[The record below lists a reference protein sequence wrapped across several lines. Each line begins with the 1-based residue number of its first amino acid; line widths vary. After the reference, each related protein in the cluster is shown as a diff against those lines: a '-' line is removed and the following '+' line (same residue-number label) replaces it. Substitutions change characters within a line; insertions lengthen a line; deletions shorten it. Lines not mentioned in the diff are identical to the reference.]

1 MNGDRSNDM
10 TLVLKRAALERL
22 VDPLQAVGDAN
33 RWTEYIGITA
43 DRTAETQRSI
53 IEGKELDVDFIG
65 EDLISDLATARQR
78 FPTERH
84 VFIGESD
91 EDRKAAQSLGVEYLP
106 ITEAADKA
114 EWAIQS
120 EDG

>member
-10 TLVLKRAALERL
+10 TLVLKQAALERL
-22 VDPLQAVGDAN
+22 ADPPQAIGEAKQ
-33 RWTEYIGITA
+33 WTGYIGITA
-43 DRTAETQRSI
+43 DKTTQTQRSL
-53 IEGKELDVDFIG
+53 IEGEDLDVDFIG

-91 EDRKAAQSLGVEYLP
+91 EDRKTAQSLGMEYLS
-106 ITEAADKA
+106 ITEAADNA
-114 EWAIQS
+114 EWALHS
-120 EDG
+120 EDE